1 MTAEAII
8 EDASEEPRSGFISW
22 VTTVDHKRVGIMY
35 LLTAVVFFAIAGLEA
50 VLMRIQLS
58 VPGND
63 FLPPELYN
71 QLFTMHGTTMV
82 FLVGMPL
89 IAGFGNYLVPLMIGA
104 RDVAFPRLNAFSF
117 WLVPFGGFMLHWS
130 FLAGGAPNAGWFSYA
145 PLTELPYNLNEGVD
159 YWLLSLLA
167 LGVGSVGSAINI
179 IATVVTLRA
188 PGMKIS
194 RMPLFIW
201 MIFVTSTLIL
211 LAIPA
216 LNSAIVMLLVDRH
229 LDAAIFLPDR
239 GGSAVVWQHFFWIF
253 GHPEVY
259 VLILPAFGMVS
270 EIIPVFSR
278 KPIFGY
284 AFVAASTVAIGVL
297 SLSVW
302 AHHMFA
308 VGMGRGPD
316 LFFTAASLLIAVP
329 TGVKIFNWSAT
340 MVGGRIQFTTA
351 MLFCIGFLIEF
362 VIGGLSGVTLA
373 SAPIDWQVT
382 DSYYVVAHF
391 HFVLFGGF
399 VFGMLA
405 GLFYWFPKITGRML
419 SERLGKWQ
427 FWLMLIGFNL
437 TFLGMH
443 FLGFMGMPRRVF
455 TYPDLPGYEALN
467 IVSTVGTGVI
477 AVSVLIML
485 YNIGRSLLHGELAG
499 DNPWNAWTLEWASS
513 SPPAEHNFELVPP
526 VRSRRPMFD
535 LAHPELGGQ
544 ALAAPSTEEEKKPP
558 PAPIVSVMA
567 FIASESM
574 FFLMLLAAFVIYN
587 FFDFGSGPGPLDIK
601 RTGAFSVAL
610 FASSGTLFLAERNL
624 RKGNDGGTTTW
635 LVVTMILGLT
645 FLCGQAWEYYDLIT
659 GHFTPEGSLF
669 AATFFTTTGFH
680 GFHVL
685 VGLLALLTVTL
696 LRRSGGLGK
705 SEATIVKATGYY
717 WHFVDVVW
725 IFVFSIIYLGRII

>member
-1 MTAEAII
+1 MTLEATMESRAEEAH
-8 EDASEEPRSGFISW
+8 SGLISW
-22 VTTVDHKRVGIMY
+22 ITTVDHKRVGIMY
-35 LLTAVVFFAIAGLEA
+35 LVTAVLFFAVAGLEA
-50 VLMRIQLS
+50 LLIRVQLT
-58 VPGND
+58 VAEND
-63 FLPPELYN
+63 FLSPELYN

-117 WLVPFGGFMLHWS
+117 WLVPFGGLMLHWS

-145 PLTELPYNLNEGVD
+145 PLTELPYNLNEGID

-167 LGVGSVGSAINI
+167 LGIGSVGSAINI
-179 IATVVTLRA
+179 IVTVVTLRT

-201 MIFVTSTLIL
+201 MIFVTSLLIL

-229 LDAAIFLPDR
+229 LDAAFFLPER
-239 GGSAVVWQHFFWIF
+239 GGSAVVWQHFFWVF

-259 VLILPAFGMVS
+259 ILILPVFGMIS

-284 AFVAASTVAIGVL
+284 SFVAASTVAIGIL
-297 SLSVW
+297 SLGVW

-329 TGVKIFNWSAT
+329 TGVKVFNWSAT
-340 MVGGRIQFTTA
+340 MVGGRIQFDTA
-351 MLFCIGFLIEF
+351 MLFCIGFLVQF

-399 VFGMLA
+399 VFGMAA
-405 GLFYWFPKITGRML
+405 GLYYWFPKISGRML
-419 SERLGKWQ
+419 DERLGKWQ
-427 FWLMLIGFNL
+427 FWTLIIGFNM

-455 TYPDLPGYEALN
+455 TYPDLPGFEILN
-467 IVSTVGTGVI
+467 IISTVGTVII

-485 YNIGRSLLHGELAG
+485 YNIGHSLFRGKVAG
-499 DNPWNAWTLEWASS
+499 DNPWNAWTLEWAAE
-513 SPPAEHNFELVPP
+513 SPPTEHNFDLVPP
-526 VRSRRPMFD
+526 VRSRRPLFD
-535 LAHPELGGQ
+535 LAHPER
-544 ALAAPSTEEEKKPP
+544 APGPEAPPTKKPP
-558 PAPIVSVMA
+558 QAAIVSVTA

-574 FFLMLLAAFVIYN
+574 FFLMLLVAFVIYN
-587 FFDFGSGPGPLDIK
+587 FFEFGSGPGPLDIQ

-610 FASSGTLFLAERNL
+610 FASSGTLFLAERAL
-624 RKGNDGGTTTW
+624 RRGNDSGTTTW
-635 LVVTMILGLT
+635 LAVTMALGLI
-645 FLCGQAWEYYDLIT
+645 FLGGQAWEYYDLIT
-659 GHFTPEGSLF
+659 GRFTPEGSLF

-680 GFHVL
+680 GFHVF
-685 VGLLALLTVTL
+685 VGLLALLIVTL
-696 LRRSGGLGK
+696 MRRDGGLGRN
-705 SEATIVKATGYY
+705 EETIVKATGYY

-725 IFVFSIIYLGRII
+725 IFVFSIIYLGRIL

>member
-1 MTAEAII
+1 MTLEATMESRAEEAH
-8 EDASEEPRSGFISW
+8 SGLISW
-22 VTTVDHKRVGIMY
+22 ITTVDHKRVGIMY
-35 LLTAVVFFAIAGLEA
+35 LVTAVLFFAVAGLEA
-50 VLMRIQLS
+50 LLIRVQLT
-58 VPGND
+58 VAEND
-63 FLPPELYN
+63 FLSPELYN

-117 WLVPFGGFMLHWS
+117 WLVPFGGLMLHWS

-145 PLTELPYNLNEGVD
+145 PLTELPYNLNEGID

-167 LGVGSVGSAINI
+167 LGIGSVGSAINI
-179 IATVVTLRA
+179 IVTVVTLRT

-201 MIFVTSTLIL
+201 MIFVTSLLIL

-229 LDAAIFLPDR
+229 LDAAFFLPER
-239 GGSAVVWQHFFWIF
+239 GGSAVVWQHFFWVF

-259 VLILPAFGMVS
+259 ILILPVFGMIS

-284 AFVAASTVAIGVL
+284 SFVAASTVAIGIL
-297 SLSVW
+297 SLGVW

-329 TGVKIFNWSAT
+329 TGVKVFNWSAT
-340 MVGGRIQFTTA
+340 MVGGRIQFDTA
-351 MLFCIGFLIEF
+351 MLFCIGFLVQF

-399 VFGMLA
+399 VFGMAA
-405 GLFYWFPKITGRML
+405 GLYYWFPKISGRML
-419 SERLGKWQ
+419 DERLGKWQ
-427 FWLMLIGFNL
+427 FWTLIIGFNM

-455 TYPDLPGYEALN
+455 TYPDLPGFEILN
-467 IVSTVGTGVI
+467 IISTVGTVII

-485 YNIGRSLLHGELAG
+485 YNIGHSLFRGKVAG
-499 DNPWNAWTLEWASS
+499 DNPWNAWTLEWAAE
-513 SPPAEHNFELVPP
+513 SPPTEHNFDLVPP
-526 VRSRRPMFD
+526 VRSRRPLFD
-535 LAHPELGGQ
+535 LAHPEH
-544 ALAAPSTEEEKKPP
+544 APGPEAPPTKKPP
-558 PAPIVSVMA
+558 QAAIVSVTA

-574 FFLMLLAAFVIYN
+574 FFLMLLVAFVIYN
-587 FFDFGSGPGPLDIK
+587 FFEFGSGPGPLDIQ

-610 FASSGTLFLAERNL
+610 FASSGTLFLAERAL
-624 RKGNDGGTTTW
+624 RRGNDSGTTTW
-635 LVVTMILGLT
+635 LAVTMALGLI
-645 FLCGQAWEYYDLIT
+645 FLGGQAWEYYDLIT
-659 GHFTPEGSLF
+659 GRFTPEGSLF

-680 GFHVL
+680 GFHVF
-685 VGLLALLTVTL
+685 VGLLALLIVTL
-696 LRRSGGLGK
+696 MRRDGGLGRN
-705 SEATIVKATGYY
+705 EETIVKATGYY

-725 IFVFSIIYLGRII
+725 IFVFSIIYLGRIL

>member
-1 MTAEAII
+1 MSLEATL
-8 EDASEEPRSGFISW
+8 EPEVEAAPTGFVSW

-35 LLTAVVFFAIAGLEA
+35 LITSVVFFAIAGIEA
-50 VLMRIQLS
+50 LLMRIQLA
-58 VPGND
+58 VPEND
-63 FLPPELYN
+63 FIAPELYN

-117 WLVPFGGFMLHWS
+117 WLVPFGGLMLHWS

-145 PLTELPYNLNEGVD
+145 PLTELPFNLNEGVD

-167 LGVGSVGSAINI
+167 LGIGSVGSAINI
-179 IATVVTLRA
+179 IVTVVTLRA
-188 PGMKIS
+188 PGMKVS

-201 MIFVTSTLIL
+201 MIFVTSILIV

-229 LDAAIFLPDR
+229 LDAAFFLPDR
-239 GGSAVVWQHFFWIF
+239 GGSAVVWQHFFWVF

-259 VLILPAFGMVS
+259 VLILPVFGMIS

-284 AFVAASTVAIGVL
+284 SFVAASTVAIGIL

-329 TGVKIFNWSAT
+329 TGVKVFNWSAT

-399 VFGMLA
+399 VFGMAA
-405 GLFYWFPKITGRML
+405 GLYYWFPKITGRML

-467 IVSTVGTGVI
+467 MASTVGTVVI
-477 AVSVLIML
+477 AVSVLVML
-485 YNIGRSLLHGELAG
+485 YNIAISLKRGEVAG
-499 DNPWNAWTLEWASS
+499 DNPWNAWTLEWAAT
-513 SPPAEHNFELVPP
+513 SPPPEHNFELVPP

-535 LAHPELGGQ
+535 LAHPEVVRDVPLPPDDAPKRPQ
-544 ALAAPSTEEEKKPP
+544 AA
-558 PAPIVSVMA
+558 IVSVVA

-574 FFLMLLAAFVIYN
+574 FFLMLLVAFVIYN
-587 FFDFGSGPGPLDIK
+587 FFEFGSGPGPLDIR
-601 RTGAFSVAL
+601 RTGMFSVAL
-610 FASSGTLFLAERNL
+610 FASSATLFVAERHL
-624 RKGNDGGTTTW
+624 RRGNGGGATTW
-635 LVVTMILGLT
+635 LGITMALGLV
-645 FLCGQAWEYYDLIT
+645 FLAGQAWEYYDLIT
-659 GHFTPEGSLF
+659 AHFTPEGSIF

-680 GFHVL
+680 GFHVFA
-685 VGLLALLTVTL
+685 GLLALLAVTL
-696 LRRSGGLGK
+696 LRRNGGLGK
-705 SEATIVKATGYY
+705 NEETIVKATGYY

-725 IFVFSIIYLGRII
+725 VFVFSIIYLGRIL